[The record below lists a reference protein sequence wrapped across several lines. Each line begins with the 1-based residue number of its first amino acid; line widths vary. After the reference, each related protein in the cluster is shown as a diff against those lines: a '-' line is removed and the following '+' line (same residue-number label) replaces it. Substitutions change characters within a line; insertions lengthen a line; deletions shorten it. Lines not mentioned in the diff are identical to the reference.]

1 MTSKFEQLIEY
12 VINDE
17 EAKAKELFHDIV
29 VEKSREIYENLM
41 NEESDAEEDD
51 KAEKAGKKVAKD
63 IEYDDKKD
71 RTDEAE
77 EEEEE
82 SIEEDMGDTSGD
94 ASQDLMREVETE
106 EEGMHEDEEE
116 ESSADFDDEAE
127 EEGEDLTHDIEADHD
142 AEEGD
147 IEDRVV
153 DLEDKL
159 DELMAEFEALMGD
172 EAAEHGDDGFDMEP
186 VDGEV
191 GGDAYMDDDTSEFQD
206 MPMSEDVSLA
216 KVPNPTHGDNGANPK
231 SPVAANSGA
240 AGMAAKPVRNTA
252 TEANPDGTSAY
263 KAPTS
268 YADKGRGDLPGAGKF
283 KNVPAKDGSKLE
295 AAPKPTLSQAT
306 GVNTKTP
313 FPKG

>member
-12 VINDE
+12 VINDD

-51 KAEKAGKKVAKD
+51 HAERAGKKVANA
-63 IEYDDKKD
+63 IEYDDEKD
-71 RTDEAE
+71 RTDEDEEGE
-77 EEEEE
+77 EEP
-82 SIEEDMGDTSGD
+82 IEEDMDDSSGS
-94 ASQDLMREVETE
+94 ASQDLMREVETDE
-106 EEGMHEDEEE
+106 QGMTE
-116 ESSADFDDEAE
+116 ESDAEFDDEAE
-127 EEGEDLTHDIEADHD
+127 EDGEDLTKDMEHDHD
-142 AEEGD
+142 AEGD

-172 EAAEHGDDGFDMEP
+172 EAEEHGDDEFDMEP

-191 GGDAYMDDDTSEFQD
+191 GGDAYADDDTSEFQD
-206 MPMSEDVSLA
+206 KPMSENISLA
-216 KVPNPTHGDNGANPK
+216 KVAAPTHGDNGANSK

-268 YADKGRGDLPGAGKF
+268 YADKGRGNLPGAGQF
-283 KNVPAKDGSKLE
+283 KNVPAKNGSKLE
-295 AAPKPTLSQAT
+295 AAPKPKFDQ
-306 GVNTKTP
+306 GGQNTRTP